1 VLVIDGVEFLKENE
15 KFMVSLVGYA
25 KARPC
30 CCMQQTECRAE
41 TWIFAGLQTWADKDY
56 IRVVF
61 VTSAGRFVDVVEGT
75 ACGL

>member
-1 VLVIDGVEFLKENE
+1 MLVIDGVEFLKPNE
-15 KFMVSLVGYA
+15 PFMVSLIGYA
-25 KARPC
+25 KARP

-61 VTSAGRFVDVVEGT
+61 ITSAGRFVDVVEGT
-75 ACGL
+75 PCGF